1 MADFGIRPEIA
12 LQAAGPKRTNIADLL
27 GTATKAMEYSRLSEL
42 YPELIKKT
50 TAEAAAAKTGAEKA
64 AVGFSLDKAAVIAN
78 GQISMMYNP
87 LLVEAAKGNKVDPTA
102 LVELVVNNAKMQSEN
117 AGIDWE
123 TQGKKL
129 TEPYLKMA
137 MENPEKL
144 QSFYKERMLA
154 GMDQAARA
162 LQLTP
167 SIVTQGLPQPGLF
180 APGEGVVRSLPTIDQ
195 IPQGDPSQ
203 QRGQPQAGV
212 QSQRDVLAERLTQPT
227 GPGYPLS
234 FRPRPLEGSMRP
246 VPEPEQAAINEGR
259 KFREAAVEFS
269 DQGPGVIDRVD
280 RVLQTVSQIES
291 SRGFQAGKAG
301 ELEARLRQALG
312 EQEYKLLQKELADL
326 VIQTSQVTGS
336 KTDAA
341 TALVSSSVGET
352 NFPPGVLKNVVTKLR
367 GDAYGAMMK
376 AQGAQAFLNNG
387 YGEANLRNYRDA
399 WTKNADPRVFEAMAI
414 FSSDRLS
421 ADEKKKAFEK
431 IRPANLQALG
441 PFEQKYLNIESLRQT
456 GALPSRDAR

>member
-1 MADFGIRPEIA
+1 MADFGIRPDLP
-12 LQAAGPKRTNIADLL
+12 LQAVPQKRMSISDLL
-27 GTATKAMEYSRLSEL
+27 GTATKAMEFSRLSEL

-87 LLVEAAKGNKVDPTA
+87 LIVEAAKGNKVDPNA

-137 MENPEKL
+137 MQNPEKL
-144 QSFYKERMLA
+144 QSFYKERMLT

-167 SIVTQGLPQPGLF
+167 EVLTAGYQQPVARAPAEGVSRVIPTEEVVPATTVVEPQSANYSLSAINCKRAYSSTNKKPGYQLNF
-180 APGEGVVRSLPTIDQ
+180 APRAQ
-195 IPQGDPSQ
+195 NQ
-203 QRGQPQAGV
+203 
-212 QSQRDVLAERLTQPT
+212 
-227 GPGYPLS
+227 Y
-234 FRPRPLEGSMRP
+234 RP
-246 VPEPEQAAINEGR
+246 VTEPEQAAIDEGR
-259 KFREAAVEFS
+259 KFREVAAEFS
-269 DQGPGVIDRVD
+269 DRAPGVIDRVD
-280 RVLQTVSQIES
+280 RVLQTVAQIES
-291 SRGFQAGKAG
+291 NRDFKAGKLG
-301 ELEARLRQALG
+301 ELEARFRQAVG

-326 VIQTSQVTGS
+326 VIQTNQVTGG

-341 TALVSSSVGET
+341 TALVAQSTGDTSY
-352 NFPPGVLKNVVTKLR
+352 PPGVLKNVVTKLR

-376 AQGAQAFLNNG
+376 AQGAQAFINNG
-387 YGEANLRNYRDA
+387 LWRG
-399 WTKNADPRVFEAMAI
+399 
-414 FSSDRLS
+414 
-421 ADEKKKAFEK
+421 
-431 IRPANLQALG
+431 
-441 PFEQKYLNIESLRQT
+441 
-456 GALPSRDAR
+456 

>member
-1 MADFGIRPEIA
+1 MADFGIRPDLP
-12 LQAAGPKRTNIADLL
+12 LQAVPQKRMSISDLL
-27 GTATKAMEYSRLSEL
+27 GTATKAMEFSRLSEL

-87 LLVEAAKGNKVDPTA
+87 LIVEAAKGNKVDPNA

-137 MENPEKL
+137 MQNPEKL
-144 QSFYKERMLA
+144 QSFYKERMLT

-167 SIVTQGLPQPGLF
+167 EVLTAGYQQPVAR
-180 APGEGVVRSLPTIDQ
+180 APAEGVSRVIPTEEVVPATTVVE
-195 IPQGDPSQ
+195 PQS
-203 QRGQPQAGV
+203 AK
-212 QSQRDVLAERLTQPT
+212 QSQRDVIANGLTAPQ
-227 GPGYPLS
+227 GQSKNPGFQLN
-234 FRPRPLEGSMRP
+234 FAPRAQNSIRP
-246 VPEPEQAAINEGR
+246 VTEPEQAAINEGR
-259 KFREAAVEFS
+259 KFREVAAEFS
-269 DQGPGVIDRVD
+269 DRAPGVIDRVD
-280 RVLQTVSQIES
+280 RVLQTVAQIES
-291 SRGFQAGKAG
+291 NRDFKAGKLG
-301 ELEARLRQALG
+301 ELEARFRQAVG

-326 VIQTSQVTGS
+326 VIQTNQVTGG

-341 TALVSSSVGET
+341 TALVAQSTGDTSY
-352 NFPPGVLKNVVTKLR
+352 PPGVLKNVVTKLR

-376 AQGAQAFLNNG
+376 AQGAQAFINNG
-387 YGEANLRNYRDA
+387 FGEANLRNYRDA
-399 WTKNADPRVFEAMAI
+399 WNKNADPRVFEAMAI
-414 FSSDRLS
+414 FDSDRLS
-421 ADEKKKAFEK
+421 ADEKKNAFKK
-431 IRPANLQALG
+431 IRPANLQSLG

-456 GALPSRDAR
+456 GALPSRPAR